1 MRELAISRMQSVV
14 LRSNLISFSLKE
26 QLRNRT
32 EDQTRLEGQ
41 IAELN
46 ENMRRYVTEVK
57 RIEEV
62 LAIKEKERHEILQQY
77 KTLSLEIETSESY
90 GRKMAAKAESVEVQ
104 LAARTAELE
113 TSHRRLADL
122 EKDLVEMTVSNET
135 YRAQLAALGAK
146 VDLAQSQLKE
156 AKSQATWVNSDM
168 SNIHE
173 LAVQLGSQKVI
184 SASFLIPIQ
193 WRDSLVIV
201 MKYG

>member
-1 MRELAISRMQSVV
+1 MGELAISRMQNVV

-113 TSHRRLADL
+113 ASHRRLADL

-184 SASFLIPIQ
+184 SASFLILPF
-193 WRDSLVIV
+193 WEASSYNLGVI
-201 MKYG
+201 